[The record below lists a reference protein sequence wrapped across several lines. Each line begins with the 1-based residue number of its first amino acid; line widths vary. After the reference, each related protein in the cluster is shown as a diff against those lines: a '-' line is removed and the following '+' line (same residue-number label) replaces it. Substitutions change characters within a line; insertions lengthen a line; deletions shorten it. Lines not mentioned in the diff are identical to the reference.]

1 MSALVYTIKKVLNF
15 NSQDDFTSSKNSL
28 KAAQTQ
34 TNVVNIKARSTDI
47 TREQRFW
54 DMAVP
59 S

>member
-15 NSQDDFTSSKNSL
+15 NSQDDFTSSKSSL
-28 KAAQTQ
+28 KTAQTQ